1 MAIPY
6 MGSKS
11 KLAKPIVQH
20 ILQHNPKCEHV
31 YDLFG
36 GGAAI
41 SEEFLKQGKKVHYN
55 ELNTGVCNLLR
66 KIQIDGIT
74 DEFFNWVSRE
84 EFNENK
90 GRDNWKGGLIKCCW
104 SFGNNQKDYL
114 FGKDIEELKRT
125 AHEYLFANGYDR
137 TAESRTRLLK
147 QFKQEQNIIDR
158 FDLQQLE
165 RLERLQRLE
174 RLERLQRLQRL
185 ERLERLEQL
194 ERLEG
199 LEITNLSYELVP
211 ITTPIESTII
221 YLDPPYFQTAKYA
234 EGHGL
239 NYEELY
245 KWIRESP
252 YKVYMSEYN
261 APFECVKEFV
271 HRCTLSPTANN
282 KKIERLFCNQSEKIK
297 TTLF

>member
-1 MAIPY
+1 MSIPY

-11 KLAKPIVQH
+11 KLSKQIVQH
-20 ILQHNPKCEHV
+20 ILQHNPNCEHV

-36 GGAAI
+36 GGGAI

-66 KIQIDGIT
+66 KIQSDGVT
-74 DEFFNWVSRE
+74 DEFFNWISRD
-84 EFNENK
+84 EFQENK
-90 GRDNWKGGLIKCCW
+90 GNDDWRGGLIKCLW

-114 FGKDIEELKRT
+114 FSKDIEELKRI
-125 AHEYLFANGYDR
+125 AYYYLFANGYDR
-137 TAESRTRLLK
+137 MAESRIRLLK
-147 QFKQEQNIIDR
+147 QFKREQCIIDR
-158 FDLQQLE
+158 FDLQS
-165 RLERLQRLE
+165 
-174 RLERLQRLQRL
+174 LERLQRLQSLERLQRLQSL
-185 ERLERLEQL
+185 ERLER
-194 ERLEG
+194 
-199 LEITNLSYELVP
+199 LEITNLSYEIVT

-221 YLDPPYFQTAKYA
+221 YLDPPYFNTSKYA

-245 KWIRESP
+245 QWIRGNP

-261 APFECVKEFV
+261 APFECVKEFI
-271 HRCTLSPTANN
+271 HRCTLSATANN
-282 KKIERLFCNQSEKIK
+282 KKTERLFCNQTEKIK